1 MRYVIGVVLAFV
13 SLPVFADA
21 TVTVTAPASGGPV
34 ERYELFVDGN
44 LVGPV
49 VVGSNSFPDLVD
61 SAGTFTFRVDAIN
74 QFGRTQSDPQIV
86 AALPPG
92 KPGLT
97 IVVTQPTP

>member
-1 MRYVIGVVLAFV
+1 MRRLLAALAVLV
-13 SLPVFADA
+13 TLPVFADA

-34 ERYELFVDGN
+34 ERYELFVDGV

-61 SAGTFTFRVDAIN
+61 AAGTFTFRVDAIN